1 MKLLVG
7 LGNPGRKY
15 DQTRHNIG
23 FDVLNRLAER
33 FGDGQTKDKFDGRL
47 TEARIGG
54 ERVLL
59 LWPHTFMNRSGESV
73 GPAFEFYKLE
83 LADLLVVCDDFN
95 LPLGKLRFR
104 RDGSAGGQNGL
115 SDVIRR
121 LGTEGFSRLRVGI
134 GPVPANWDAAD
145 FVLGKFA
152 TAEKDAVDEVIV
164 RAADGAECW
173 AIDGIEASM
182 NRFNKESR

>member
-1 MKLLVG
+1 MKLIVG

-15 DQTRHNIG
+15 DGTRHNVG
-23 FDVLNRLAER
+23 FEVLDRLAGQ
-33 FGDGQTKDKFDGRL
+33 FGDGRTKDKFDGRL
-47 TEARIGG
+47 MEASIGS

-59 LWPHTFMNRSGESV
+59 LWPHTFMNRSGDAV
-73 GPAFEFYKLE
+73 GPAVEFFKLE
-83 LADLLVVCDDFN
+83 LADVLVVCDDFN

-115 SDVIRR
+115 ADVIRR
-121 LGTEGFSRLRVGI
+121 LGTEGFTRLRVGI

-152 TAEKDAVDEVIV
+152 AAEKDTVQEVIV

-173 AIDGIEASM
+173 VTSGVEASM
-182 NRFNKESR
+182 GRFN

>member
-1 MKLLVG
+1 MKLIVG
-7 LGNPGRKY
+7 LGNLGRKY
-15 DQTRHNIG
+15 DGTRHNVG
-23 FDVLNRLAER
+23 FEVLDRLAGQ
-33 FGDGQTKDKFDGRL
+33 FGDGRTKDKFDGRL
-47 TEARIGG
+47 MEASIGT

-59 LWPHTFMNRSGESV
+59 FWPHTFMNRSGDAV
-73 GPAFEFYKLE
+73 GPAVEFYKLE
-83 LADLLVVCDDFN
+83 LADVLVVCDDFN

-115 SDVIRR
+115 ADVIRR
-121 LGTEGFSRLRVGI
+121 LGTEGFARLRVGI

-152 TAEKDAVDEVIV
+152 AAEKDTVQEVIV

-173 AIDGIEASM
+173 VTSGVEASM
-182 NRFNKESR
+182 GRFN